1 MVTRLC
7 IDVGNTRTKVNIFE
21 DDEVVFSWISS
32 ALEASTLTRF
42 IKTYQIK
49 VGGICQ
55 SGFAPNSEVNA
66 ITSQIK
72 VLHLDHTTKIPIN
85 NLYKTPSTLG
95 KDRLAAAIGVRK
107 QFPNENCIIV
117 NAGTCITFDF
127 IDNQGNYHGGNI
139 SPGITMRLQAM
150 NKFTSRLPYV
160 APKYNEDLLAKSTE
174 EALQNGAVKGAIY
187 EFETFI
193 TRVQEKY
200 GPSKV
205 IVSGGDAQ
213 YFENQSK
220 FPIFAVPNLV
230 LIGLNETLKFNGY

>member
-1 MVTRLC
+1 MTRRLC
-7 IDVGNTRTKVNIFE
+7 IDVGNTRTKINIFE
-21 DDEVVFSWISS
+21 NDEVIFSWISNS
-32 ALEASTLTRF
+32 LEASTLTRF

-49 VGGICQ
+49 VCGICQ
-55 SGFAPNSEVNA
+55 SGLAPNSAVNT
-66 ITSQIK
+66 ISSQIK
-72 VLHLDHTTKIPIN
+72 VLHLDHTTKIPIS
-85 NLYKTPSTLG
+85 NLYKTPSSLG
-95 KDRLAAAIGVRK
+95 KDRLAAAIGVTTI
-107 QFPNENCIIV
+107 FPNENSIIV

-127 IDNQGNYHGGNI
+127 LDSQKNYHGGNI

-160 APKYNEDLLAKSTE
+160 PPKYNDDLLGKSTE

-193 TRVQEKY
+193 SHVQEKY
-200 GPSKV
+200 GLSRV

-213 YFENQSK
+213 YFENQRK
-220 FPIFAVPNLV
+220 FSIFAVPNLV